1 MIGQPTNQNP
11 QRGTLTTTRSGGH
24 ALWPTGTIFLGL
36 GGEEGTAQIGSEI
49 RRPRVGHGRFR
60 PYTELGD
67 AGPPIDLLRR
77 RHRSTEAGPP
87 PPPPPPPPRPREP
100 AFEVPALRLPEHQ
113 VLLLQ
118 QLQPLPAPPLLQVLP
133 PLLDQGGVLR
143 NVPVGGGSRKSSSKR
158 NPSPKSASSKPPPPP
173 PPTDDDDRHRR
184 SSVSSSDSSTL
195 TAADQSLPAAPPP
208 PPALTILPDT
218 TTGGG
223 GFRGL
228 MMSATNQGFGFS
240 DVPPFRFQEE
250 MKMPELLHGGYIDQ
264 TVQIDLPP
272 PLGPEIA
279 GLTSGMDWP
288 ATVESEVYDLHGAV
302 DQVYFDPS
310 YLP

>member
-1 MIGQPTNQNP
+1 MQDLQSISSAATGRLRPGHHHHHHHP
-11 QRGTLTTTRSGGH
+11 HLGH
-24 ALWPTGTIFLGL
+24 AN
-36 GGEEGTAQIGSEI
+36 
-49 RRPRVGHGRFR
+49 
-60 PYTELGD
+60 
-67 AGPPIDLLRR
+67 
-77 RHRSTEAGPP
+77 
-87 PPPPPPPPRPREP
+87 
-100 AFEVPALRLPEHQ
+100 
-113 VLLLQ
+113 
-118 QLQPLPAPPLLQVLP
+118 QPLKCPRCDSPNTKFCYYNNYNLSQPRHFCKSCRRYWTK
-133 PLLDQGGVLR
+133 GGVLR

-173 PPTDDDDRHRR
+173 PPMDDDDRHRR
-184 SSVSSSDSSTL
+184 SSASSSDSSTL
-195 TAADQSLPAAPPP
+195 TAADQSLPAEPPQ

-250 MKMPELLHGGYIDQ
+250 MKMPELLHGGYINQ

-288 ATVESEVYDLHGAV
+288 TTVESEVYDLHGAV